1 MSAVHPLKKTT
12 MTSLFRSVTLSLMTL
27 LCVVLAHAC
36 GAMGGAGDSPRSDSG
51 IPDSGTGAGGGPGGG
66 GSGGGGSVG
75 GGGGGRAGG
84 GAGDGGGGG
93 GSAGGGPLDEC
104 FAGLPG
110 RVGTQMLATK
120 KSADGRIRVRIA
132 LDTADRGGTSGT
144 MGWGLVRLGVELDG
158 AVSCITQPSQLS
170 YVGSHHNCLDKAG
183 ATAGAMTFE
192 LEDPDDG
199 STSLTVRKDG
209 TVVHES
215 VVLTDESCSS
225 STPIGPQTC
234 RSGGPC

>member
-1 MSAVHPLKKTT
+1 
-12 MTSLFRSVTLSLMTL
+12 
-27 LCVVLAHAC
+27 
-36 GAMGGAGDSPRSDSG
+36 MGGGGGSR
-51 IPDSGTGAGGGPGGG
+51 AGGGGGSGG

-75 GGGGGRAGG
+75 GGGGA
-84 GAGDGGGGG
+84 GGGG
-93 GSAGGGPLDEC
+93 GSAGGGTLDEC

-110 RVGTQMLATK
+110 RAGTQMLATK
-120 KSADGRIRVRIA
+120 KSADGHIRVRIA

-144 MGWGLVRLGVELDG
+144 KGWGLVRLGVDLDG
-158 AVSCITQPSQLS
+158 SVSCITQPSQLS
-170 YVGSHHNCLDKAG
+170 YVGSHHNCSDKAG

-192 LEDPDDG
+192 LKDPDDG

-209 TVVHES
+209 AVVHES

>member
-1 MSAVHPLKKTT
+1 
-12 MTSLFRSVTLSLMTL
+12 MTSLFRSVTISLMAF
-27 LCVVLAHAC
+27 LCVALVHAC
-36 GAMGGAGDSPRSDSG
+36 GATGREGDSPRSDSG
-51 IPDSGTGAGGGPGGG
+51 IPDSGTSA
-66 GSGGGGSVG
+66 
-75 GGGGGRAGG
+75 GGGGRAGG
-84 GAGDGGGGG
+84 GAGGGGGG
-93 GSAGGGPLDEC
+93 VGGDTLDEC

-120 KSADGRIRVRIA
+120 KSADGRFRVRIA
-132 LDTADRGGTSGT
+132 LDTMDSSGTSGT
-144 MGWGLVRLGVELDG
+144 MPWSLLRLGVEQDG

-183 ATAGAMTFE
+183 ATAGAMAFE